1 MNTPL
6 SWIKDYVPE
15 LDVTDKEYSDRMT
28 MSGTKVESW
37 KRLDRNCEK
46 IVVGRVDAM
55 THHPDADHLWVC
67 RVNIGGAYAEQGYT
81 PETDGLT
88 EHSDVTANCIQI
100 VTSAQNLKEG
110 DVVPTCLNG
119 GRVAGGHDGGP
130 MPEEGIRI
138 RSGKMRGL
146 ASVGMMCGIE
156 ELGASRDMYPEAP
169 EDGIYVF
176 PEDQAAELTPGE
188 DAVEALGL
196 HDTVFEYEITSNRVD
211 CFSILGIAREAAVTF
226 EKPFVPPT
234 AQVKHEGEKDT
245 SDYVSVDIYDKDLCT
260 RYVAAICTDV
270 KLGPSPRWMQRRLAN
285 YGIRPINNLVDITNF
300 VMMEYGQPMHAYD
313 YDTIRGQ
320 RIIVRRAHEGDT
332 FVTLDGQTRNLDHD
346 VIMINDGERAVGI
359 GGIMGGEDSMITE
372 DVKTVLFEAA
382 TFNGTNIRKSAKR
395 IGMRT
400 EASAIFEKGLDPHNA
415 LAAMNRACQLM
426 EELGCG
432 TVARSYVDVHD
443 ELPEPVRISFRPEKI
458 NAYLGTSYTKE
469 RMLDIFTRSGLVYD
483 EEAGELVV
491 PSFRQDVKGMCDIA
505 EEVARFDGYD
515 KIPSTLPKSAATVG
529 GLQPMMKLQNI
540 ARTVAVNSGYSE
552 ASTFSF
558 ESPKV
563 YDTLRLPRDAAE
575 RNAIKISNPLGE
587 DYSIMRTQ
595 MVSSILTS
603 LGTNFSHRNKD
614 VKLFDLGKIYL
625 SDKLPITDYPDERE
639 MFTLGFYG
647 DGDFYT
653 LKGVIA
659 TFFKEC
665 GIKEKLVCSPELGKP
680 FLHPG
685 RQAKILLSDP
695 HGGPK
700 GAAVNTVV
708 GYMGEVHPLV
718 AKSYGITARA
728 YIAVIDLKNVL
739 ARADF
744 AHHYE
749 GIAKFP
755 AMTRDISMV
764 VPKQI
769 LAGDIEAVI
778 EQRGGKLLESYRL
791 FDIYEGL
798 QVKPGCKS
806 MAYSLTFR
814 RKDRTL
820 ETEEVEKAMKK
831 ILNGLEALGIE
842 LRS

>member
-1 MNTPL
+1 MNTPI
-6 SWIKDYVPE
+6 SWIKDYVPG
-15 LDVTDKEYSDRMT
+15 LDVSDKEYADRMT
-28 MSGTKVESW
+28 MVGTKVENW
-37 KRLDRNCEK
+37 RRLDHNCEK
-46 IVVGRVDAM
+46 IVVGRVDRM
-55 THHPDADHLWVC
+55 IHHPDADHLWVC
-67 RVNIGGAYAEQGYT
+67 TVNIGSAYAEGGYNK
-81 PETDGLT
+81 ETDGLSAHPEGT
-88 EHSDVTANCIQI
+88 QNCIQI

-119 GRVAGGHDGGP
+119 GKVAGGHDGGP
-130 MPEEGIRI
+130 MPPEGIKI
-138 RSGKMRGL
+138 KSGKMRGL

-156 ELGASRDMYPEAP
+156 ELGSSRDMYPEAP

-176 PEDQAAELTPGE
+176 PEDQAQGLSLGS
-188 DAVEALGL
+188 DALEALGL

-211 CFSILGIAREAAVTF
+211 CFSILGIAREAAVGF
-226 EKPFVPPT
+226 ETPFEPPKVN
-234 AQVKHEGEKDT
+234 VKHEGEKDT
-245 SDYVSVDIYDKDLCT
+245 SDYVSVEIYDKDLCT
-260 RYVAAICTDV
+260 RYVAAICTGV
-270 KLGPSPRWMQRRLAN
+270 KIGPSPRWMQRRLAN

-320 RIIVRRAHEGDT
+320 KIIVRRAHDGDT

-359 GGIMGGEDSMITE
+359 GGIMGGEDSMITDE
-372 DVKTVLFEAA
+372 VKTVLFEAA

-400 EASAIFEKGLDPHNA
+400 EASSIFEKGLDPYNA
-415 LAAMNRACQLM
+415 LAAMDRACQLM

-432 TVARSYVDVHD
+432 TVAKSYVDVHA
-443 ELPEPVRISFRPEKI
+443 ELPALTRIPFEPERI
-458 NAYLGTSYTKE
+458 NAYLGTSYSRE
-469 RMLDIFTRSGLVYD
+469 RMLDIFSREELVYD
-483 EEAGELVV
+483 EAANELVV
-491 PSFRQDVKGMCDIA
+491 PSFRQDLKAMCDLA
-505 EEVARFDGYD
+505 EEAARFDGYD
-515 KIPSTLPKSAATVG
+515 KIPSTLPKSAATAG
-529 GLQPMMKLQNI
+529 SLQPMMKMQDI
-540 ARTVAVNSGYSE
+540 ARSVAVDCGYSE
-552 ASTFSF
+552 AATFSF

-563 YDTLRLPRDAAE
+563 FDTLRLAKDAPE
-575 RNAIKISNPLGE
+575 RNAIRIANPLGE

-595 MVSSILTS
+595 MISSILTS
-603 LGTNFSHRNKD
+603 LGTNFAHRNKD

-625 SDKLPITDYPDERE
+625 SDVLPITDYPDERE

-647 DGDFYT
+647 EGDFYS
-653 LKGVIA
+653 LKGDVS
-659 TFFKEC
+659 TFLKES
-665 GIKEKLVCSPELGKP
+665 GVKERFQCSPEIDKP

-685 RQAKILLSDP
+685 RQAAITLSNP

-700 GAAVNTVV
+700 GTPLVTTI

-718 AKSYGITARA
+718 AKAYGITGRV
-728 YIAVIDLKNVL
+728 YVAVLDLKKVL
-739 ARADF
+739 AKSSF

-755 AMTRDISMV
+755 AMNRDISMV
-764 VPKQI
+764 VPKKI

-778 EQRGGKLLESYRL
+778 EQRGGKILESYRL
-791 FDIYEGL
+791 FDIYEGV
-798 QVKPGCKS
+798 QVKAGCKS

-814 RKDRTL
+814 RQDRTL

-831 ILNGLEALGIE
+831 ILNGLEEMGIE